1 MITLKHSLRGWGW
14 VLRIAPGL
22 FTLLLG
28 TQPVQAQ
35 SRTDT
40 LSLTL
45 KQTERIFLEKNLEL
59 LAQHYNIEASKAL
72 VQQARLW
79 DDPTLTTDQNV
90 YSNNKWFEH
99 GTNPDGTPKGQFFV
113 QVQQLIK
120 TAGKRGKQISMA
132 QTGVNISQWRF
143 TELMQHL
150 KFQLRSDFHTLVQL
164 QAVQDLYTEQD
175 RQLDQL
181 LAGMTGQFS
190 AGNIARKDLLR
201 VQALQVNLKQQM
213 ADNLKQ
219 IEDSQSELKTL
230 LQITGDTVLHPI
242 PEVQSGQLRP
252 SLNVASLVDT
262 AKENNATYQLG
273 QLQVQYQR
281 QNLAF
286 QKALAVPDVT
296 VGPSYDHNSN
306 YTPHYVGLGLS
317 LPLPILNGNRGNIKA
332 ARWQVKQEETN
343 LSQADVRLQNDVA
356 SAYKKYQYTLQLQT
370 GAHQDFYAD
379 YKKLQENIAES
390 FRQRQISLLEF
401 IDYFNDYEEV
411 RTKQLQLQ
419 LDTQLAKEEL
429 NLQLGADI
437 F

>member
-1 MITLKHSLRGWGW
+1 MIVLKHSVRGWGW
-14 VLRIAPGL
+14 GLCITLGLTSLLR
-22 FTLLLG
+22 TLPAG
-28 TQPVQAQ
+28 AQ
-35 SRTDT
+35 TAAGT

-45 KQTERIFLEKNLEL
+45 KQTERLFLEKNLEL
-59 LAQHYNIEASKAL
+59 LARHYNIEASKAL

-90 YSNNKWFEH
+90 YSNHKWFEH
-99 GTNPDGTPKGQFFV
+99 GNNPDGTPKGQFFI

-132 QTGVNISQWRF
+132 QTGVDISQWQF

-150 KFQLRSDFHTLVQL
+150 KFQLRSDFYTLVQL
-164 QAVQDLYTEQD
+164 RSVQDLYAEQD
-175 RQLDQL
+175 TQLDKL
-181 LAGMTGQFS
+181 LEGMTAQFN

-201 VQALQVNLKQQM
+201 VQALQISLKQQM

-230 LQITGDTVLHPI
+230 LQITDDTVILPVAEANENTFPALSI
-242 PEVQSGQLRP
+242 P
-252 SLNVASLVDT
+252 ALVDT
-262 AKENNATYQLG
+262 AKQNNATYQLG

-317 LPLPILNGNRGNIKA
+317 LPLPMLNGNRGNIKA

-343 LSQADVRLQNDVA
+343 LSQADVRLQNDVTG
-356 SAYKKYQYTLQLQT
+356 AYRKYLYTRQLQT
-370 GAHQDFYAD
+370 SARQDFYAD

-419 LDTQLAKEEL
+419 LDSQLAREEL

>member
-1 MITLKHSLRGWGW
+1 MIVLKHSVRGWGLGLCITLGLTSL
-14 VLRIAPGL
+14 LR
-22 FTLLLG
+22 TLPAG
-28 TQPVQAQ
+28 AQ
-35 SRTDT
+35 TAAGT

-45 KQTERIFLEKNLEL
+45 KQTERLFLEKNLEL
-59 LAQHYNIEASKAL
+59 LARHYNIEASKAL

-90 YSNNKWFEH
+90 YSNHKWFEH

-132 QTGVNISQWRF
+132 QTGVDISQWQF

-164 QAVQDLYTEQD
+164 RSVQDLYAEQD
-175 RQLDQL
+175 TQLDKL
-181 LAGMTGQFS
+181 LEGMTAQFN

-201 VQALQVNLKQQM
+201 VQALQISLKQQM

-219 IEDSQSELKTL
+219 IEDSQAELKTL
-230 LQITGDTVLHPI
+230 LQITDDTVILPVAEANENTSPAISI
-242 PEVQSGQLRP
+242 P
-252 SLNVASLVDT
+252 ALVDT
-262 AKENNATYQLG
+262 AKQNNATYQLG

-356 SAYKKYQYTLQLQT
+356 GAYRKYLYTRQLQT
-370 GAHQDFYAD
+370 SARQDFYAD

-419 LDTQLAKEEL
+419 LDSQLAREEL

>member
-1 MITLKHSLRGWGW
+1 MLTHKHSVRGWGF
-14 VLRIAPGL
+14 VLCC
-22 FTLLLG
+22 TLGICSSMLRTTPALAQDG
-28 TQPVQAQ
+28 TN
-35 SRTDT
+35 T
-40 LSLTL
+40 LNLTL
-45 KQTERIFLEKNLEL
+45 KQTERLFLEKNLEL

-72 VQQARLW
+72 VQQAKLW

-90 YSNNKWFEH
+90 YSNHKWFEH
-99 GTNPDGTPKGQFFV
+99 GSNPDGSPRGQFFI
-113 QVQQLIK
+113 QLQQLIK

-132 QTGVNISQWRF
+132 QTGVNISEWQF
-143 TELMQHL
+143 TELMQNL

-164 QAVQDLYTEQD
+164 RAVQELYNEQSQ
-175 RQLDQL
+175 QLEKL
-181 LAGMTGQFS
+181 LNGMTAQFN

-201 VQALQVNLKQQM
+201 VQALQINLQQQM

-230 LQITGDTVLHPI
+230 LQVTGDTSIQPVAEAQDKAI
-242 PEVQSGQLRP
+242 PSI
-252 SLNVASLVDT
+252 AMAALVDT
-262 AKENNATYQLG
+262 AKLHNATYQLG

-286 QKALAVPDVT
+286 QKALAVPDIT

-306 YTPHYVGLGLS
+306 YTPRYVGLGLS

-343 LSQADVRLQNDVA
+343 LSQSDIRLQNDVM
-356 SAYKKYQYTLQLQT
+356 SAYKKYLYTRQLLSNAQL
-370 GAHQDFYAD
+370 DFYAD

-411 RTKQLQLQ
+411 RSKQLQLQ
-419 LDTQLAKEEL
+419 LDAELAREEL
-429 NLQLGADI
+429 NLQLGTDV